1 MTNNTIKG
9 WIAFYNNK
17 QLEIVIGK
25 DASSAYDAQL
35 FAIKAMN
42 IPKSK
47 KGLIS
52 IQPAYK

>member
-17 QLEIVIGK
+17 QLKIVIGK
-25 DASSAYDAQL
+25 DASSAYDAKL

-47 KGLIS
+47 KGLLS
-52 IQPAYK
+52 IQPAY